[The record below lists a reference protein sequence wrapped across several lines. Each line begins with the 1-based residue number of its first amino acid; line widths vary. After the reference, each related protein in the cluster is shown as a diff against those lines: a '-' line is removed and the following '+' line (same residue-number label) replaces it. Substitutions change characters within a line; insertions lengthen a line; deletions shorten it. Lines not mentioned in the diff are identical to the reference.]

1 MKIIKINLIIILLF
15 LTINTIDSQDVNCRY
30 YNIKDSLCLDISE
43 NNTGKTFTINYF
55 KKNISN
61 RNLKPISW
69 VGYSEFLR
77 FLFSEGSYKTKNNL
91 IICYDAT
98 VRRYYTFKKIDN
110 YTLVATKHTAL
121 FTKGDT
127 LKLYYV
133 YNGKDNQ
140 IQGMTWKLGNRD
152 GIWANYYIG
161 SDSINLTE
169 YKNNIIVRQY
179 RKKNKDSWKTLLY
192 IRPFGNVS
200 NL

>member
-1 MKIIKINLIIILLF
+1 MRIII
-15 LTINTIDSQDVNCRY
+15 
-30 YNIKDSLCLDISE
+30 
-43 NNTGKTFTINYF
+43 
-55 KKNISN
+55 
-61 RNLKPISW
+61 
-69 VGYSEFLR
+69 
-77 FLFSEGSYKTKNNL
+77 
-91 IICYDAT
+91 
-98 VRRYYTFKKIDN
+98 IDN